1 MTALRIVAI
10 AVGGLA
16 VASRGMGLIAPDVF
30 RRFAMVVTRSRPGVR
45 VLGVVSLALGAYTW
59 WLVSESHP
67 PDGPAALFRILAA
80 VWILFGPVALI
91 SPGAVEALTGS
102 LVVLSS
108 RAFLRLLC
116 AVGVA
121 IGAALIWLGVFVLAP
136 A

>member
-1 MTALRIVAI
+1 MTALRIVVI

-16 VASRGMGLIAPDVF
+16 VVSRGIGVFAPDVF
-30 RRFAMVVTRSRPGVR
+30 RRLAMVVSRSRPGVR

-59 WLVSESHP
+59 WLVSESNP
-67 PDGPAALFRILAA
+67 PDGPALLFRIMA
-80 VWILFGPVALI
+80 VAWMLFGPLALI

-116 AVGVA
+116 AVGVG

-136 A
+136 G